1 MPLYNAFKEPPKEVE
16 KKFLKQLWKDR
27 LDNTPVSDLVT
38 GVASKYGFKPEMLY
52 ANLYGEGLRVAK
64 ETEPN
69 DGKFSVM
76 GYRGYGLDSFG
87 NVAPELKKK
96 GYIPADFQY
105 ESIPFFNE
113 KDEALQSAA
122 FKSNKDAIT
131 AQAAYLKDFQDKV
144 KDYASK
150 KGVKLEGDSLDYFT
164 MSAYNA
170 GFGGAKKMIDELG
183 KTNPDEY
190 VSKGLTSQKGIDK
203 NIRTRMRYMN
213 LMREIAKEEEAQR
226 QRERMNPRPIQGL
239 PLYGGLQSLFNK

>member
-1 MPLYNAFKEPPKEVE
+1 MLYNLFKDPPKAVE
-16 KKFLKQLWKDR
+16 KKFLKQLWQDKI
-27 LDNTPVSDLVT
+27 DNTPVSDLVK
-38 GVASKYGFKPEMLY
+38 GVASKYGFRPEMLY
-52 ANLYGEGLRVAK
+52 ANLYGEGLREALKPEMAMDNQEFGVAGF
-64 ETEPN
+64 T
-69 DGKFSVM
+69 
-76 GYRGYGLDSFG
+76 GYGLDTFG

-105 ESIPFFNE
+105 ETTPFFNE
-113 KDEALQSAA
+113 KDEMHQSAL
-122 FKSNKDAIT
+122 FKSHKDAIT

-203 NIRTRMRYMN
+203 NIRTRMRYMS

-226 QRERMNPRPIQGL
+226 QRNRMNPRPIQGL
-239 PLYGGLQSLFNK
+239 PLYGGLQSLFK